1 LAITLGL
8 YVERIESQSRT
19 CRSAAPFRKRS
30 RGGNNHRNLPPTLQK
45 DRLLGNDRFPFYR
58 SGGRILYDL
67 EEVVAAI
74 RASRAGSSKG
84 IV

>member
-1 LAITLGL
+1 MSNASNRNQEPAAVRRRFGSEAEVATITG
-8 YVERIESQSRT
+8 ISR
-19 CRSAAPFRKRS
+19 R
-30 RGGNNHRNLPPTLQK
+30 TLQK

-67 EEVVAAI
+67 EEVVEAI
-74 RASRAGSSKG
+74 RASRAGSNRG